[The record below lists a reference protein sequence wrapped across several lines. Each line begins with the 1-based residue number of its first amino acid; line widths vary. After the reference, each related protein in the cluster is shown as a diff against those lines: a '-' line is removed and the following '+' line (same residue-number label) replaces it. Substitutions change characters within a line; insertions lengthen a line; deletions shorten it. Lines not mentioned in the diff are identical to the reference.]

1 MRRIAWLLIVISAA
15 VGIALLMR
23 GGDGNVAI
31 LWPPYRIDLSVNLAV
46 LILVALFL
54 LLHLFFGALSG
65 ALNLPGRVR
74 EYRERRQR
82 DKALKGLRDSLLAFF
97 EGRYGRAE
105 RLARGALAD
114 EALAGSAAL
123 IGARSAQR
131 MGDVERR
138 DRWIES
144 AVQAPGV
151 ANARR
156 MIEAEIALDERR
168 PEDALAALEGL
179 EPTRGGPHIQ
189 ALRLALR
196 AHEQR
201 GDGAAV
207 LEHIR
212 QLERRHAIDEPLAL
226 VTRVRAIRS
235 LLDGAG
241 DDAEAVTRILGE
253 IPAPE
258 RETEEVAQAAARAL
272 IRVGR
277 HEPAARIVEQALHRR
292 YDPEL
297 VALWPVLTGVPGR
310 KRIAEAEG
318 WLQRWGEQIA
328 LLLALG
334 RLCAAEELWGKAEE
348 FLMRAER
355 KSPDPAV
362 QALLG
367 LLCDKLDRPDDAT
380 RWYRSASLLAFGAGE
395 IPLLPSPAPRVRN
408 QGDPD
413 EDEGEPPLALPV
425 PGP

>member
-1 MRRIAWLLIVISAA
+1 M
-15 VGIALLMR
+15 
-23 GGDGNVAI
+23 
-31 LWPPYRIDLSVNLAV
+31 
-46 LILVALFL
+46 
-54 LLHLFFGALSG
+54 
-65 ALNLPGRVR
+65 
-74 EYRERRQR
+74 
-82 DKALKGLRDSLLAFF
+82 
-97 EGRYGRAE
+97 
-105 RLARGALAD
+105 ARGALAD

-131 MGDVERR
+131 MGDSERR

-144 AVQAPGV
+144 ATQAPGV

-201 GDGAAV
+201 SDWTAA
-207 LEHIR
+207 LEHVR
-212 QLERRHAIDEPLAL
+212 QLERRHAIDEPAAL
-226 VTRVRAIRS
+226 VTRVHAVRG

-241 DDAEAVTRILGE
+241 DDAEAVMRVLGE

-258 RETEEVAQAAARAL
+258 REIEEVAQAAVRAL
-272 IRVGR
+272 MRVGR
-277 HEPAARIVEQALHRR
+277 HEPAARIVEQTLHRR

-297 VALWPVLTGVPGR
+297 VALWPMLTGVPGR

-318 WLQRWGEQIA
+318 WLQKWGEQLA

-334 RLCAAEELWGKAEE
+334 RLCVAEELWGKAEE

-367 LLCDKLDRPDDAT
+367 LLCDKLDRPDDAAG
-380 RWYRSASLLAFGAGE
+380 WYRSASLTAFGASE
-395 IPLLPSPAPRVRN
+395 ARLLPPPGPRARN
-408 QGDPD
+408 HDEPD
-413 EDEGEPPLALPV
+413 ENEGEPPLALPV